1 MATNTL
7 WKVIYHFES
16 SSNHKAGWDSQQNAT
31 VLAADG
37 KEDTIR
43 SVLTSN
49 NVARPGATIAI
60 DHVSNV
66 NVPGGFSN
74 VLS

>member
-7 WKVIYHFES
+7 WKVIYHFE
-16 SSNHKAGWDSQQNAT
+16 NGTKKQGWDGQQNAT
-31 VLAADG
+31 VLAADS

-43 SVLTSN
+43 AVLTSN
-49 NVARPGATIAI
+49 NIGRPGATIAI
-60 DHVSNV
+60 DHVSNAPC
-66 NVPGGFSN
+66 PGGSTN

>member
-7 WKVIYHFES
+7 WKVIYHFEAS
-16 SSNHKAGWDSQQNAT
+16 STKKQGWDGQQNAT

-49 NVARPGATIAI
+49 SIARPGATIAI
-60 DHVSNV
+60 DHVSNI
-66 NVPGGFSN
+66 NCPGGPTN

>member
-1 MATNTL
+1 MATNSL
-7 WKVIYHFES
+7 WKVIYHFENGS
-16 SSNHKAGWDSQQNAT
+16 KKGGWDGQQNAT
-31 VLAADG
+31 VLAADS

-49 NVARPGATIAI
+49 GIGRPGATIAI
-60 DHVSNV
+60 DHVSQIG
-66 NVPGGFSN
+66 VPGGGNN